1 MNRMQPLTR
10 PELLA
15 VLKAARSNSIRDH
28 ALLLLCY
35 AHGMRASECGRLLLA
50 DVSMKD
56 WTVRVKRV
64 EGSLETLQ
72 ILSANSDKLFD
83 ERKALAD
90 WLAIRP
96 NNSPFLF
103 PSRNKSGCLSRVQV
117 YRLFRSYSELAAI
130 PAHKRGVHA
139 LKHTLGQRMADGG
152 ADIKQMRLA
161 LGHRSIN
168 STAMYFD
175 VTAEQAD
182 RARQVALM
190 GRV

>member
-15 VLKAARSNSIRDH
+15 VLNIARSNNQRDH

-35 AHGMRASECGRLLLA
+35 AHGMRASECARLLLT
-50 DVSMKD
+50 DISTKD
-56 WTVRVKRV
+56 WTVRVKRAK
-64 EGSLETLQ
+64 GSLETLQ
-72 ILSANSDKLFD
+72 ILSPNSERLLD
-83 ERKALAD
+83 ERKALTE

-96 NNSPFLF
+96 SNSPFLF

-117 YRLFRSYSELAAI
+117 YRLFRSYCEQAGI
-130 PAHKRGVHA
+130 PDAKRGVHA

-152 ADIKQMRLA
+152 VDIKEMRLA
-161 LGHRSIN
+161 LGHRSIT
-168 STAMYFD
+168 STQVYFE

-190 GRV
+190 SRV

>member
-15 VLKAARSNSIRDH
+15 VLKSARNNSARDH

-35 AHGMRASECGRLLLA
+35 AHGMRASECGRLLLS
-50 DVSMKD
+50 DISTKD

-64 EGSLETLQ
+64 KGSEETLQ
-72 ILSANSDKLFD
+72 TLSANSEKLLD

-90 WLAIRP
+90 WLATRP
-96 NNSPFLF
+96 NGSPFVF
-103 PSRNKSGCLSRVQV
+103 PSRKSGCLSRVQV
-117 YRLFRSYSELAAI
+117 YRLFRSYCELAGI
-130 PAHKRGVHA
+130 PDAKRGVHA

-152 ADIKQMRLA
+152 CDIKEMRLA
-161 LGHRSIN
+161 LGHKSIL
-168 STAMYFD
+168 STQAYFD

-182 RARQVALM
+182 RARQVALQSRM
-190 GRV
+190 

>member
-35 AHGMRASECGRLLLA
+35 AHGMRASECGQLL
-50 DVSMKD
+50 VSDINTKD

-64 EGSLETLQ
+64 KGSLETLQ
-72 ILSANSDKLFD
+72 LLSGNSERLLD
-83 ERKALAD
+83 ERKVLVE
-90 WLAIRP
+90 WLALRI
-96 NNSPFLF
+96 NNSPYLF
-103 PSRNKSGCLSRVQV
+103 PSRNKQGSLSRVQV
-117 YRLFRSYSELAAI
+117 YRLFRSYCALAGVPDA
-130 PAHKRGVHA
+130 KRGVHA

-152 ADIKQMRLA
+152 CDVKEMRLA
-161 LGHRSIN
+161 LGHKTLS
-168 STAMYFD
+168 STVHYFE
-175 VTAEQAD
+175 VTADQAD